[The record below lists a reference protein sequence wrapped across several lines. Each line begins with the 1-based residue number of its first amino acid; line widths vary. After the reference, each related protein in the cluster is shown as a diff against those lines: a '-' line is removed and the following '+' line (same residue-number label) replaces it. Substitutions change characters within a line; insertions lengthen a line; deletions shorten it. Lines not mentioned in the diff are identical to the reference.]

1 MLVEKIKELRKGEIG
16 KIVDSRIS
24 EFKKVGQSK
33 IDRIFS
39 ELCFCILT
47 ANYSA
52 SGGIKIQ
59 KSLGRGFLTL
69 DKNELS
75 KKLRELGHR
84 FPKVRAEYIVAARNK
99 IDEMKNALK
108 DLKGEELR
116 SWFVKNIKGLG
127 MKEASHFLRNIGR
140 EDYAIIDFHI
150 IDILVR
156 EGLIKRP
163 KTLTKKRYIEIE
175 NVLRELGKK
184 TSLELGELDIYLW
197 YLETG
202 KILK

>member
-84 FPKVRAEYIVAARNK
+84 FPKARAEYIVAARNK
-99 IDEMKNALK
+99 IDEMKNTLK